1 MTQQQLIE
9 KVLRKFP
16 DRKEGEIRDE
26 ADAVKEEFCRE
37 TRILEGEFTTF
48 DTDGTSM
55 YFTMDDRV
63 VTVKQVDLNG
73 VTINPL
79 GGVYGIKIQ
88 A

>member
-9 KVLRKFP
+9 KILRKFP
-16 DRKEGEIRDE
+16 DRKEGEIRAE
-26 ADAVKEEFCRE
+26 LNEVQKEFCRE

-55 YFTMDDRV
+55 YFDLDDRV

-79 GGVYGIKIQ
+79 GGVYAVELQ
-88 A
+88 T

>member
-1 MTQQQLIE
+1 M
-9 KVLRKFP
+9 RKFP
-16 DRKEGEIRDE
+16 DRKEGEIRAELDTVR
-26 ADAVKEEFCRE
+26 DEFCRE

-55 YFTMDDRV
+55 YYDLDDRV

-79 GGVYGIKIQ
+79 GGVYAVEIQ

>member
-9 KVLRKFP
+9 KILRKFP
-16 DRKEGEIRDE
+16 DRKEGEIRAE
-26 ADAVKEEFCRE
+26 LNEVQKEFCRE

-55 YFTMDDRV
+55 YFDLDDRV
-63 VTVKQVDLNG
+63 VTVKQVDLNE

-79 GGVYGIKIQ
+79 GGVYGIELQ
-88 A
+88 T

>member
-9 KVLRKFP
+9 KIMRKFP
-16 DRKEGEIRDE
+16 DRKEGEIRAE
-26 ADAVKEEFCRE
+26 SNTVKDEFCRE
-37 TRILEGEFTTF
+37 TRIIEGEFTTF

-55 YFTMDDRV
+55 YFDLDDRV

-79 GGVYGIKIQ
+79 GGVYAVEIQ

>member
-9 KVLRKFP
+9 KILRKFP

-26 ADAVKEEFCRE
+26 ANVVKEEFCRE

-55 YFTMDDRV
+55 YFDLGDDV
-63 VTVKQVDLNG
+63 ITVKQVDLAG
-73 VTINPL
+73 TKLDRL
-79 GGVYGIKIQ
+79 GGVYEVELQ
-88 A
+88 T

>member
-9 KVLRKFP
+9 KILRKFP
-16 DRKEGEIRDE
+16 DRKEGEIRAE
-26 ADAVKEEFCRE
+26 LNEVQKEFCRE
-37 TRILEGEFTTF
+37 TRIIEGEFTTF

-55 YFTMDDRV
+55 YFDLDDRV

-79 GGVYGIKIQ
+79 GGVYAVEIQ